1 MRRRKTPGRPGEPG
15 RPFFCASVAAP
26 GLTAAYSAINLD
38 TMTVSMTDSTQLT
51 LEQLA
56 AAADLP
62 LRTVRFYIQKGLLA
76 RPHGSTRAAW
86 YDAAHLETLLRIR
99 KWSDAGLS
107 LARIAELLT
116 GADVSPPPRR
126 APGAIEVRTHVH
138 LAEGLELVITPDQA
152 RLSPGQL
159 RALVRAVLEAHA
171 AVSASAPA
179 APTEGD
185 SDE

>member
-1 MRRRKTPGRPGEPG
+1 MADP
-15 RPFFCASVAAP
+15 
-26 GLTAAYSAINLD
+26 
-38 TMTVSMTDSTQLT
+38 TQLS

-56 AAADLP
+56 VAADLP

-86 YDAAHLETLLRIR
+86 YDANHLETLLRIR

-107 LARIAELLT
+107 LARISELLS
-116 GADVSPPPRR
+116 GADTIAPARH

-179 APTEGD
+179 ASTEGD